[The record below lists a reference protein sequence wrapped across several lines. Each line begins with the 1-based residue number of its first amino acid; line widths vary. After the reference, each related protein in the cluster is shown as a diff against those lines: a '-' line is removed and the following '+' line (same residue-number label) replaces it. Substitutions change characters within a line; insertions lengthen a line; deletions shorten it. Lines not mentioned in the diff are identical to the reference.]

1 MNEFFTFILNE
12 TILKEIIRPGWIKL
26 YDYNYIDKTVIEGL
40 LKIKPKIKD
49 LLDYISSK
57 ATNIHLN
64 DNQIKEEEI
73 KIETNYKTLF
83 QGVKKKDEEN
93 ESQKKKEMQRAQ
105 SQKKITIPK
114 PFKLTENKPR
124 KLKEP
129 NEMENHYIMK
139 PLPIGDYKKNS
150 LKQIEENRKSRLENI
165 KKETI
170 NKYNICKNA

>member
-1 MNEFFTFILNE
+1 MNEFFTFILDE
-12 TILKEIIRPGWIKL
+12 TILKEIIRPEWIKL
-26 YDYNYIDKTVIEGL
+26 YDYKYIDKTIIEGL
-40 LKIKPKIKD
+40 LNIKPKLKD

-57 ATNIHLN
+57 ATNLN
-64 DNQIKEEEI
+64 INDIQIKEEDI
-73 KIETNYKTLF
+73 KVETNYKTLF
-83 QGVKKKDEEN
+83 QSGKKTEEN
-93 ESQKKKEMQRAQ
+93 ESEKKKEMQRAQ

-124 KLKEP
+124 KFKEP

-150 LKQIEENRKSRLENI
+150 LKKIEENRKSRLENI

-170 NKYNICKNA
+170 NKYNL

>member
-93 ESQKKKEMQRAQ
+93 ESQKKKKCNEHKVR
-105 SQKKITIPK
+105 
-114 PFKLTENKPR
+114 R
-124 KLKEP
+124 K
-129 NEMENHYIMK
+129 
-139 PLPIGDYKKNS
+139 
-150 LKQIEENRKSRLENI
+150 
-165 KKETI
+165 
-170 NKYNICKNA
+170 